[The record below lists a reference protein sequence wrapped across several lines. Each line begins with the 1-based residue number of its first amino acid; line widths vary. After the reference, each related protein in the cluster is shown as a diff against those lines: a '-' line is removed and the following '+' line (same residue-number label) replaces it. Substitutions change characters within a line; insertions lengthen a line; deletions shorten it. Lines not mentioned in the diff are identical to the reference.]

1 MSEMFWS
8 NIRRKTN
15 GAFCRCEVN
24 TFSLLGQ
31 KKFST
36 LKPNKKKW
44 AKIENKY
51 KFLTE
56 KWMQWPHNG
65 KKHHCLSS
73 NVWWKYF
80 TDSKK
85 WTRQM
90 TFKIIKNGQ
99 LILCICTFF
108 NFFVYCAKIVSWL
121 ALFWLSSPENYFDSF
136 FDHLKMQYKLC
147 KQYTIFPFKILD
159 K

>member
-1 MSEMFWS
+1 MFTFWMSEMFWS

-36 LKPNKKKW
+36 LMPNKK
-44 AKIENKY
+44 IELELK
-51 KFLTE
+51 KSTIFWPRSECSDLTME
-56 KWMQWPHNG
+56 KSTI
-65 KKHHCLSS
+65 CLSS
-73 NVWWKYF
+73 NGWWKYF

-90 TFKIIKNGQ
+90 TFKIIKNGK
-99 LILCICTFF
+99 LILCTCTFF
-108 NFFVYCAKIVSWL
+108 NFFVYCARIISWL
-121 ALFWLSSPENYFDSF
+121 ALFWLSSPENYFDLF
-136 FDHLKMQYKLC
+136 FDHLEMQYKLC
-147 KQYTIFPFKILD
+147 K
-159 K
+159 